1 MTSLVFGDISEKFS
15 GYEQA
20 QAVILPIRYEQ
31 TTSFLKG
38 TSNGPQAILNAA
50 RQIELF
56 DEKLKSEPFRIG
68 IHVLPFM
75 TIHPDQK
82 KFLGHLEIELLS
94 HLKRNK
100 LVIMLG
106 GEHTITIGGVKAAK
120 KLFPGLGVVQI
131 DAHADLRDSYQNNP
145 FSHACAMRRILD
157 TAPLFQLGI
166 RSLSKEEFNLI
177 QDRKIATLFSHE
189 LSDQNLEAFFGKL
202 PADIYLTIDLDG
214 FDPAVVPGVGNPE
227 PGGLTWEKFDHII
240 EHISARSKIRAF
252 DIVELRPL
260 ANEAR
265 SEITAARLLYRILGY
280 CARDQ
285 ALPNIEPQDLAN
297 PFLK

>member
-1 MTSLVFGDISEKFS
+1 MTPLVFGDTPEEFS
-15 GYEQA
+15 GYDQA
-20 QAVILPIRYEQ
+20 QAVILPIPYEQ

-38 TSNGPQAILNAA
+38 TAQGPHAILNAA
-50 RQIELF
+50 SQIELF
-56 DEKLKSEPFRIG
+56 DEKLKTEPFRIG

-75 TIHPDQK
+75 AISPDLE
-82 KFLGHLEIELLS
+82 KFLSHVETEVFF
-94 HLKRNK
+94 HLKQNK

-106 GEHTITIGGVKAAK
+106 GEHTLTIGGVKAAK
-120 KLFPGLGVVQI
+120 KLFPNVGVVQI

-157 TAPLFQLGI
+157 YAPLFQIGI

-177 QDRKIATLFSHE
+177 QERKITTLFSHE
-189 LSDQNLEAFFGKL
+189 LSDQNLDSFVAKL
-202 PADIYLTIDLDG
+202 PEDIYLTIDLDG

-227 PGGLTWEKFDHII
+227 PGGLNWEMADHIF
-240 EHISARSKIRAF
+240 EQISARSKIRAF

-260 ANEAR
+260 ADEAR

-280 CARDQ
+280 SARDQ
-285 ALPNIEPQDLAN
+285 VLPNLA
-297 PFLK
+297 P